1 MVAGKPNFAAGLLL
15 LGFFGG
21 GLFRLG
27 FGFAFFGGDNHLL
40 DGALALSASEN
51 CVISGRERSLFTQ
64 ANPHNTHDDSP
75 IIVEK
80 TPGIFPC
87 LVAAT
92 PVEAPL
98 SHGEQKPPRPFIWLT
113 YELRHTLAG
122 FWQARQEDPFFPNL
136 ASWR

>member
-1 MVAGKPNFAAGLLL
+1 MAGKPNFAAGLLL

-51 CVISGRERSLFTQ
+51 RVISGRERSLFTQ

-80 TPGIFPC
+80 TR
-87 LVAAT
+87 A
-92 PVEAPL
+92 
-98 SHGEQKPPRPFIWLT
+98 
-113 YELRHTLAG
+113 
-122 FWQARQEDPFFPNL
+122 FFPVL
-136 ASWR
+136 SQLLRWRLRFPMGSESLRDLLSG